1 MDRRLKGQDARRDPR
16 PVPPERAHNA
26 LHLGGEE
33 AGERT
38 TRQGAAWFVIR
49 GGTCGT
55 AVANNM
61 VTRVTGSAFTRQR
74 TASPAVTR
82 MRLIAAP
89 RHGDAPLTRNM
100 EILNQ

>member
-1 MDRRLKGQDARRDPR
+1 MDRRLKGQEAQCATR
-16 PVPPERAHNA
+16 PVPSEEAPDA
-26 LHLGGEE
+26 LLFGGQE
-33 AGERT
+33 AGEGT
-38 TRQGAAWFVIR
+38 TRQAAAWSAILT
-49 GGTCGT
+49 GNCGT
-55 AVANNM
+55 AVARNK